1 MPPSKKISHTERGDT
16 ASAFLTMTTTR
27 YFIARFAQAF
37 GIVRRNQRM
46 SDAAAEMHLL
56 REAEAFL
63 GAGVWEKVE
72 DIEKLSVEYWNLRK
86 LIKERTTVREKLAE
100 CEARLDSAHSE
111 RAALLS
117 ANQALN
123 PELGDRRAEIL
134 ASLEE
139 KSRARD
145 RVVGQAREI
154 RRIYDGLKMKLEVL
168 AKEANTSPERA
179 EALDKVK
186 ARLVE
191 LKVEFVT
198 LKEQRLKIGEEI
210 EEGDRKLDEIDRELD
225 LQRKER
231 REQASATFQTIGEIN
246 KDLSTLRA
254 EDGLLETRMRQLHG
268 EIGRFVS
275 RHAHQDPRC
284 AAAVRAHRA
293 LADVMR
299 ALRRSIALNHKLA
312 GTS

>member
-1 MPPSKKISHTERGDT
+1 
-16 ASAFLTMTTTR
+16 MTTSR

-46 SDAAAEMHLL
+46 SDASAEMHLL

-72 DIEKLSVEYWNLRK
+72 QIEKLSVEYWNLRK
-86 LIKERTTVREKLAE
+86 LLKERAAVREKLDQ
-100 CEARLDSAHSE
+100 CETRLEAAHQE

-117 ANQALN
+117 ISPTVNNELVERRTAL
-123 PELGDRRAEIL
+123 L

-139 KSRARD
+139 KSKARD
-145 RVVGQAREI
+145 RIVGQAREI

-168 AKEANTSPERA
+168 TREANTSPERA
-179 EALDKVK
+179 EELEQVK

-191 LKVEFVT
+191 LKEQFVS
-198 LKEQRLKIGEEI
+198 LKEQRLTIGSEI
-210 EEGDRKLDEIDRELD
+210 EEGDRQLDVIDQEFD
-225 LQRKER
+225 VQRKER
-231 REQASATFQTIGEIN
+231 REQASATFQAIGEIN
-246 KDLSTLRA
+246 KELSTLRA
-254 EDGLLETRMRQLHG
+254 EDGLLDTRMRQLHG

-275 RHAHQDPRC
+275 RHSHHDVRC
-284 AAAVRAHRA
+284 AAAVRSHRA